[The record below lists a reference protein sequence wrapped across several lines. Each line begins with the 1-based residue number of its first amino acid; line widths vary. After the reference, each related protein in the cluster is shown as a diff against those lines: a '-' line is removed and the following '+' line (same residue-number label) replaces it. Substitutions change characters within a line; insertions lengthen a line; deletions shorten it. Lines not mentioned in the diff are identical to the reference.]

1 MRPIIL
7 ILTLIPALT
16 SAGVTKN
23 QMNGFFVN
31 NTKFIQ
37 WDSYS
42 INYKEK
48 ASSCNRTVDRWK
60 DGLWRVETLVPCK
73 TKPNDPKIQKANA
86 LFKKTLSDLH
96 SSKQQLFK
104 DQEVKLKLVMVPNTM
119 NFRWK
124 KKAAYRNRI
133 PLLLV
138 QSLGENADL
147 QIRLWIETIYHELS
161 HAILLNKRIEGVIKP
176 NYPEEVFSTIMGQ
189 CAKYMTGSGDI
200 GQLPLPDLYE
210 FYQSG
215 KPLSEY
221 YSKIG
226 MEEVINSQGDS
237 NGGEPV
243 GQYIRAAFMLW
254 DRFGRHPQNPDEVL
268 SYCNNLSMNP
278 NKIFDELKQ

>member
-1 MRPIIL
+1 MRLLIL
-7 ILTLIPALT
+7 ILIISPVLAN
-16 SAGVTKN
+16 AGVTKN

-31 NTKFIQ
+31 NSKFIQ
-37 WDSYS
+37 WDAYS

-48 ASSCNRTVDRWK
+48 ASSCNRPVDRWK

-73 TKPNDPKIQKANA
+73 AKPTDPQIKKANA
-86 LFKKTLSDLH
+86 LFKKILSELH
-96 SSKQQLFK
+96 SSEQQLFK

-138 QSLGENADL
+138 QSLGDDVNL
-147 QIRLWIETIYHELS
+147 QTRLWIETIYHELS
-161 HAILLNKRIEGVIKP
+161 HAILLNKRIEGDIKP
-176 NYPEEVFSTIMGQ
+176 GYPEEVFSTIMGQ
-189 CAKYMTGSGDI
+189 CAKYMAGSDDI
-200 GQLPLPDLYE
+200 GQLPLPDLYA

-237 NGGEPV
+237 NGSEPV
-243 GQYIRAAFMLW
+243 EQYIRAAFMLW
-254 DRFGRHPQNPDEVL
+254 DRFGRHPKNHDEVI
-268 SYCNNLSMNP
+268 SYCNNLAMNP
-278 NKIFDELKQ
+278 NRIFDELKQ